1 MHPFLQALA
10 HYPDSIYVHHS
21 KIEEQLPMHSHK
33 KHQISYVEGGVAFL
47 NTKNNS
53 FFFPARHFIWIPAGL
68 EHNVTSRTS
77 VKMVHNLFFPAD
89 LIPEN
94 EILKKAGIFPVSNL
108 LMEMINYTQRWNGDI
123 LKTDAEAFEF
133 LIALRNIILEVAKT
147 PFPVVLPTTTNE
159 MLRPILKYIHLNV
172 DQPLYLE
179 EVAAHFGYSARSLSR
194 LFQKNIETS
203 FLQYVKLTRII
214 KSIELLLKTDL
225 SISEVAYASGYN
237 SLSAFS
243 YAFNQIVNQSPAAF
257 KKQSL

>member
-1 MHPFLQALA
+1 MRKRRTNDERLALQLA
-10 HYPDSIYVHHS
+10 MILWAH
-21 KIEEQLPMHSHK
+21 E
-33 KHQISYVEGGVAFL
+33 HQPVTVA
-47 NTKNNS
+47 
-53 FFFPARHFIWIPAGL
+53 
-68 EHNVTSRTS
+68 
-77 VKMVHNLFFPAD
+77 
-89 LIPEN
+89 
-94 EILKKAGIFPVSNL
+94 
-108 LMEMINYTQRWNGDI
+108 
-123 LKTDAEAFEF
+123 
-133 LIALRNIILEVAKT
+133 
-147 PFPVVLPTTTNE
+147 
-159 MLRPILKYIHLNV
+159 
-172 DQPLYLE
+172 

>member
-1 MHPFLQALA
+1 
-10 HYPDSIYVHHS
+10 
-21 KIEEQLPMHSHK
+21 
-33 KHQISYVEGGVAFL
+33 
-47 NTKNNS
+47 
-53 FFFPARHFIWIPAGL
+53 
-68 EHNVTSRTS
+68 
-77 VKMVHNLFFPAD
+77 
-89 LIPEN
+89 
-94 EILKKAGIFPVSNL
+94 
-108 LMEMINYTQRWNGDI
+108 MEMINYTQRWNGDI